1 MKEGWKYVKI
11 GDSFISI
18 KNGANIK
25 QTKGA
30 GGVPITRIE
39 TLSNGRFNSDR
50 LGYANVEDAS
60 KYENYILQENDILM
74 SHINSLEYVGRSVVY
89 KESYG
94 YPIIHGMN
102 LLRLQPKETIN
113 SRFCT
118 YYFLTESF
126 KKDISLITHK
136 SVNQASFNI
145 TNLKEIS
152 IPSPSF
158 EEQQQIVDFLDA
170 EFAKIDKL
178 KNQAE
183 QSLQNAKDLF
193 QAALKEMLT
202 PKEGWMNL
210 RLGEICKKIT
220 DGSHNPPSGIQSSD
234 YLMLSSKNVR
244 NDNFTFD
251 NPRYLS
257 KIDFDKENQRT
268 DVEKDDVLLT
278 IVGAG
283 LGDCCTYP
291 SNKKITFQR
300 SVSVIKPLKD
310 KTFGRF
316 LMYLLQSMYDVLT
329 KNSNGAA
336 QKGIYLKQLQ
346 SLEINIPNL
355 EEQSLVVM
363 RLDSLSEK
371 VKLLQSNYTRTIQLC
386 ADLKQALL
394 RQVFE

>member
-1 MKEGWKYVKI
+1 
-11 GDSFISI
+11 
-18 KNGANIK
+18 
-25 QTKGA
+25 
-30 GGVPITRIE
+30 
-39 TLSNGRFNSDR
+39 
-50 LGYANVEDAS
+50 
-60 KYENYILQENDILM
+60 
-74 SHINSLEYVGRSVVY
+74 
-89 KESYG
+89 
-94 YPIIHGMN
+94 
-102 LLRLQPKETIN
+102 
-113 SRFCT
+113 
-118 YYFLTESF
+118 
-126 KKDISLITHK
+126 
-136 SVNQASFNI
+136 
-145 TNLKEIS
+145 
-152 IPSPSF
+152 
-158 EEQQQIVDFLDA
+158 
-170 EFAKIDKL
+170 
-178 KNQAE
+178 
-183 QSLQNAKDLF
+183 
-193 QAALKEMLT
+193 
-202 PKEGWMNL
+202 
-210 RLGEICKKIT
+210 
-220 DGSHNPPSGIQSSD
+220 
-234 YLMLSSKNVR
+234 MLSSKNVR